1 MVQGFPLEGLP
12 SEQSFVL
19 KSFAL
24 NSFALKSFALKATR
38 LKGGEKRFVPV
49 VKGLGIAKDYWSKE
63 QKQEW
68 DRYRKLG

>member
-1 MVQGFPLEGLP
+1 MVQGIPLERLP
-12 SEQSFVL
+12 LEL
-19 KSFAL
+19 
-24 NSFALKSFALKATR
+24 SFALKMTPFKEGEGR
-38 LKGGEKRFVPV
+38 LVPV

>member
-1 MVQGFPLEGLP
+1 MVQGIPLEGLP
-12 SEQSFVL
+12 LEL
-19 KSFAL
+19 
-24 NSFALKSFALKATR
+24 SFALKMTPF
-38 LKGGEKRFVPV
+38 KGGEERLVPV